1 MEIINGIKWDFGPN
15 DRVDYFDSTKSY
27 YITKY
32 RPINDTEGLDF
43 NPEWFREDAIN
54 KLRTGRYSGL
64 IQGSKTHRD
73 FWKERYRR
81 CIEGYE
87 VNGYRLTGDNY
98 FWLNFYRLKDSK
110 EGDKASAGRDLAFPR
125 FFVFQYEY
133 FHYVEMCEILK
144 KDVGLVKARSLGFSE
159 MAASLCARPFITT
172 PNYRIL
178 ATAFS
183 ENHLSPLLSK
193 IWAQLDWLNDETEG
207 GFKRIRMVKNTDM
220 HKRASKKDK
229 EGKEFGH
236 MAEIEGRVA
245 DNPQKIRG
253 DRVERLFFEEIG
265 SNKVFEKSYLQGEAL
280 VTVMGRKI
288 GTRIAWG
295 TGGDS
300 GPSVEG
306 INKLANNP
314 EVFNILPHY
323 HNYTPDGRYIMSS
336 MFIPAYR
343 NAMFDDE
350 IDKGVEYVDKR
361 GWCNLE
367 KAKKRFEVARSAKA
381 ADPKAL
387 LIYKAEYCFTIE
399 EALINQGDNIFPR
412 EELAE
417 QAAQIDIYKNFIPA
431 RRGHLIWRRDTDD
444 RVEGVK
450 WQESHEDG
458 KIQIIEHPMISPEG
472 TAYKNLYVAGIDSID
487 IGTADSTGTDKKPS
501 QFCIVIKKRVF
512 GTSEPM
518 YVAMYKD
525 RPKDPREAYEI
536 AAKMLTYYGC
546 QAVLE
551 STRTAILT
559 YFRDNKY
566 MHLLMRRPRSTMSD
580 VSRGKATMYGAPASV
595 KVIEHYRELVY
606 DYILDYS
613 HQLHYREMVYQLLE
627 YSDER
632 KKEYDIVAAMGMC
645 ELGDEEMS
653 VKRPEAREKPQQKF
667 QHIGWWTDS
676 RGYKHYGKIPLTN
689 EDKDARTRTNSQDS
703 WLYKDYI

>member
-1 MEIINGIKWDFGPN
+1 MEVIDGIRWDFGPN
-15 DRVDYFDSTKSY
+15 DKIEYFDSYKSY

-43 NPEWFREDAIN
+43 DPDWFRVDAIN
-54 KLRTGRYSGL
+54 KLKTGRYSSL
-64 IQGSKTHRD
+64 VIGSKTHRD
-73 FWKERYRR
+73 FWKERMRR
-81 CIEGYE
+81 CVEGYE

-98 FWLNFYRLKDSK
+98 FWLNFYRLKDSE
-110 EGDKASAGRDLAFPR
+110 EGAKASLGRNLDFPR

-133 FHYVEMCEILK
+133 FHYIEICEILK
-144 KDVGLVKARSLGFSE
+144 KDIGLVKARALGFSE

-172 PNYRIL
+172 ANYRIL

-183 ENHLSPLLSK
+183 ENHLNPLLSK

-220 HKRASKKDK
+220 WKRASKKDK

-280 VTVMGRKI
+280 VKVMGRKI

-300 GPSVEG
+300 GPAVEG

-323 HNYTPDGRYIMSS
+323 HNYTPDGRYILSS

-350 IDKGVEYVDKR
+350 MDKNIEYIDKR

-367 KAKKRFEVARSAKA
+367 RAKKRYEIERTTKA

-417 QAAQIDIYKNFIPA
+417 QAAQIDIYKNFIQA
-431 RRGHLIWRRDTDD
+431 HRGNLLWKRDDQGKS
-444 RVEGVK
+444 EGVK
-450 WQESHEDG
+450 WLNDELG
-458 KIQIIEHPMISPEG
+458 KVQIVEHPLISPDG

-501 QFCIVIKKRVF
+501 QFCIVIKKRVL
-512 GTSEPM
+512 GTSDPV

-566 MHLLMRRPRSTMSD
+566 LHLLMRRPRSTMSD
-580 VSRGKATMYGAPASV
+580 VSRGKANMYGAPASV
-595 KVIEHYRELVY
+595 KVIEHYRELIY

-627 YSDER
+627 YSDE
-632 KKEYDIVAAMGMC
+632 KKKDFDIVAAMGRHTC
-645 ELGDEEMS
+645 P
-653 VKRPEAREKPQQKF
+653 V
-667 QHIGWWTDS
+667 I
-676 RGYKHYGKIPLTN
+676 
-689 EDKDARTRTNSQDS
+689 
-703 WLYKDYI
+703 